1 MSTLSHVLEAAGL
14 TTVVLSANLSVV
26 ERMRPPRVLH
36 CEFPL
41 GRPLGKPGDVVFQ
54 RDVLERAFSL
64 LAAPEPIIEIHPEVI
79 EADEQPLACAL
90 PPRYN
95 PDIPPAVDEAH
106 GLRAAYDRAVAKR
119 GSTAVGRTITADQVP
134 EALSVL
140 QQWAEGAPWTETP
153 LPHANPVGVCL
164 DIRAYYE
171 EAALELVD
179 GPPPGG
185 RAAEAWFYESTEAG
199 SVVLAAR
206 AAIKEQDAPFP
217 VWFYMAQAHR

>member
-1 MSTLSHVLEAAGL
+1 M
-14 TTVVLSANLSVV
+14 
-26 ERMRPPRVLH
+26 
-36 CEFPL
+36 
-41 GRPLGKPGDVVFQ
+41 FQ

-95 PDIPPAVDEAH
+95 PDLPPAVDEAQ
-106 GLRAAYDRAVAKR
+106 GLRAAYDRAVVKR
-119 GSTAVGRTITADQVP
+119 GATSVGRTITADQVP
-134 EALSVL
+134 DALGVL
-140 QQWAEGAPWTETP
+140 QLWAEGAPWEETP

-171 EAALELVD
+171 EAALELAD

-199 SVVLAAR
+199 AIVLAAR
-206 AAIKEQDAPFP
+206 AAIKAQDAPFP
-217 VWFYMAQAHR
+217 IWFYMAQAHR

>member
-1 MSTLSHVLEAAGL
+1 MSTLAHVLEAAGL
-14 TTVVLSANLSVV
+14 VTVVLSANLSVV

-41 GRPLGKPGDVVFQ
+41 GRPLGTPGDVGFQ
-54 RDVLERAFSL
+54 RDVLERAFAL
-64 LAAPEPIIEIHPEVI
+64 VAATEPVIEVHPDTI
-79 EADEQPLACAL
+79 EADEAPLACAL

-95 PDIPPAVDEAH
+95 PDLPPAVDEAQ
-106 GLRAAYDRAVAKR
+106 GLRAAYDRAVARR
-119 GSTAVGRTITADQVP
+119 GVTSVGRTISADQIP
-134 EALSVL
+134 EALRVL
-140 QQWAEGAPWTETP
+140 QLWAEGAEWKTTP

-185 RAAEAWFYESTEAG
+185 RAAEEWFYESTEAG
-199 SVVLAAR
+199 KVVLAAR

-217 VWFYMAQAHR
+217 VWFYMTQAHR